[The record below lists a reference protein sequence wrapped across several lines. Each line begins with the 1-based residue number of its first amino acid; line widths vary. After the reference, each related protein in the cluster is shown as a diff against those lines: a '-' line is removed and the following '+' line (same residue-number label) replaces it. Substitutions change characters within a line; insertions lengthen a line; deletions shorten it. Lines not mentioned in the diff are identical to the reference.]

1 MSASD
6 PAWLQGLTP
15 SPCSAL
21 AWENHDQRQFC
32 VHPFY
37 PNGNRD
43 DLQRYA
49 MRGRA
54 LSNGESYPVPPS
66 TYRLDLVQCN
76 PDPDG
81 TDWYQWNAQ
90 ARGRAPYIVPIEMH
104 KIRAEEYGRDPDGT
118 RSWISKYPLSS
129 HLNSWKIGGD
139 MVLVSH
145 SGPRKF
151 TLMSHC
157 GQVTCSFT
165 PWETTGF
172 QSRRQP
178 WARDGLKDQ
187 LHLSRLIYA
196 LFSSKVASGA
206 PPRGFGTANGVQ
218 RRNMP
223 VQRQQAQEGDTFVG
237 GAATYVH
244 GEQAAG
250 EVVNEVR
257 KAIKETIAFNLMP
270 AKALASVLQETLS
283 PELRILKSFQR
294 RQCSGAWETR
304 QCSTRWTTPHAHSSR
319 GGRRSFPG
327 DTYTQTR
334 RASQHTGTAHRHL

>member
-32 VHPFY
+32 VLPFY

-139 MVLVSH
+139 MILVSH
-145 SGPRKF
+145 SGPTEF
-151 TLMSHC
+151 YPDVSLWS
-157 GQVTCSFT
+157 S
-165 PWETTGF
+165 
-172 QSRRQP
+172 
-178 WARDGLKDQ
+178 DL
-187 LHLSRLIYA
+187 LIYTMGDDWFPEPPSAMGERWDERPVA
-196 LFSSKVASGA
+196 LVETHLCPIFKQSGI
-206 PPRGFGTANGVQ
+206 RGPTARLWDRE
-218 RRNMP
+218 RRP
-223 VQRQQAQEGDTFVG
+223 
-237 GAATYVH
+237 
-244 GEQAAG
+244 
-250 EVVNEVR
+250 
-257 KAIKETIAFNLMP
+257 
-270 AKALASVLQETLS
+270 
-283 PELRILKSFQR
+283 
-294 RQCSGAWETR
+294 
-304 QCSTRWTTPHAHSSR
+304 
-319 GGRRSFPG
+319 
-327 DTYTQTR
+327 
-334 RASQHTGTAHRHL
+334 TA